1 MTVASEQFVIFLAY
15 FKSLDKKPSEPVPAS
30 SAATALT
37 VYSAS
42 GLFFSGYMETYVTTA
57 QYGLD
62 KIKEDKKD
70 PSLLVAPILTFIQ
83 ANTQTP
89 GKLQK
94 FPTLFIWHSK
104 EIHRSFFFFAF
115 VDVKMVSKTYTARE
129 LIRMRQASVSQD
141 IYKKLF
147 EKMRKDSDLGEIFR
161 MPPERALPLIEEETY
176 EPDEEQKMALE
187 ESSVRQLDGTDAEW
201 KYRGRS
207 QLEHGQQEPIGAPTG
222 LSAQKD
228 EGFQRFY
235 KAVVSPTHVRV
246 TAGGRIVPNTRGSSS
261 PTGKWSREKPG
272 VDGSFASRSSGH
284 STCGDTAGIPLAATM
299 PHPAYGPFPHLFPG
313 IFPGMHPSVTAGGHP
328 PLAMMPWQM
337 GIGMGMG
344 NTLGLVHSN
353 LPQMHQATAKKS
365 PKISAERRES
375 GKQVDGSIS
384 DNPDPVRVSPPEHF
398 DHNRPFYFN
407 GQWMMPPAGSFYPY
421 GMASVPSFPI
431 SGLGSPNTVP
441 PRFQM
446 PARMQPAPVKAD
458 QKLHAHMA
466 SSSSTP
472 SIPGRSLVPVSSI
485 RPSDITRK
493 QIEVLRSSL
502 RYFEDQLQYNK
513 HQIDE
518 KGMETQ
524 AKMVRQHIQQFEKN
538 LKAQLETERTH
549 YPNYEHQADAS
560 GSTPDHNGKNST
572 STTAND
578 TKSERGSS
586 QSSVSQ
592 SLPTHGQPG
601 KTHKDQ
607 DAFLS
612 RRAMALKQVKSAS
625 APVSTKIT
633 PESSEDCE
641 PMKRP
646 STLPAGAALAP
657 PFLPRADSTVS
668 VPDPATFRMSS
679 TTYTEDSESVAVV
692 TGGSADLDAPEAF
705 TEKPYLV
712 GHLPSDRRTEAGGM
726 NVYIYGRDLTEDEL
740 RARHMY
746 WGKAPHHLQK
756 GLPKFDGKDFY
767 PPSPVK
773 SQSQSPTV
781 PKPSPIVLIPSGNT
795 EADPAL
801 TIPKAG
807 IDPFRSLHESLLP
820 PSCGSLGVTGR
831 SQHAPA
837 ATSTAEPP
845 EHTQQAP
852 ATGSTPVDHGYNE
865 FRKALGQNVASSTDG
880 CKDKSSDDG
889 DDGSNILFRGRK
901 YMTASGSKSRH
912 DVWQRVWKRNK
923 TSATAVPGTVSSM
936 TAQGVLPNYAGHA
949 TASLTPAIANASI
962 SPKGPPS
969 KLSGSEDLSTTGRV
983 SNKKEHR
990 LSAIHGVKESK

>member
-1 MTVASEQFVIFLAY
+1 
-15 FKSLDKKPSEPVPAS
+15 
-30 SAATALT
+30 
-37 VYSAS
+37 
-42 GLFFSGYMETYVTTA
+42 
-57 QYGLD
+57 
-62 KIKEDKKD
+62 
-70 PSLLVAPILTFIQ
+70 
-83 ANTQTP
+83 
-89 GKLQK
+89 
-94 FPTLFIWHSK
+94 
-104 EIHRSFFFFAF
+104 
-115 VDVKMVSKTYTARE
+115 MVSKTYTARE

-147 EKMRKDSDLGEIFR
+147 EKMRKDNDLGEIFR

-284 STCGDTAGIPLAATM
+284 STYGDTAGIPLAATM
-299 PHPAYGPFPHLFPG
+299 PHPAYGHFPHLFPG
-313 IFPGMHPSVTAGGHP
+313 IFPSMHPSVTAGGHP

-337 GIGMGMG
+337 GMGMGMGIGMG
-344 NTLGLVHSN
+344 NTLGLVHPN
-353 LPQMHQATAKKS
+353 LPQMHQATAKTS
-365 PKISAERRES
+365 PKVSAERGES

-384 DNPDPVRVSPPEHF
+384 DNPNPVRVSPPEHF
-398 DHNRPFYFN
+398 DHNRPFCFN

-441 PRFQM
+441 PRFPM
-446 PARMQPAPVKAD
+446 SARMQPAPVKAD

-472 SIPGRSLVPVSSI
+472 SIPGRSPVPVSSI

-538 LKAQLETERTH
+538 LKAQLETEQTH

-592 SLPTHGQPG
+592 SLPAHGQPG

-607 DAFLS
+607 DAFIS
-612 RRAMALKQVKSAS
+612 RRALALKQVKSAS

-668 VPDPATFRMSS
+668 VPDPATFGMSS
-679 TTYTEDSESVAVV
+679 NTYTEDSESVAVV
-692 TGGSADLDAPEAF
+692 TEGSADLDSPEAF

-712 GHLPSDRRTEAGGM
+712 GHLPSDRRTEAGDM
-726 NVYIYGRDLTEDEL
+726 NAYIYGRDLTEDEL

-767 PPSPVK
+767 PPSPMK
-773 SQSQSPTV
+773 SQSPTV
-781 PKPSPIVLIPSGNT
+781 SKPPAIVLIPSGNT

-820 PSCGSLGVTGR
+820 PSCGSLGDTSH

-837 ATSTAEPP
+837 AFSTAEPP
-845 EHTQQAP
+845 AHTQQAP
-852 ATGSTPVDHGYNE
+852 ATGSNPVDHGYNE
-865 FRKALGQNVASSTDG
+865 FRKALSQNVASSTDG

-969 KLSGSEDLSTTGRV
+969 KLSGSEDLSTSGRV
-983 SNKKEHR
+983 SNKKEDR
-990 LSAIHGVKESK
+990 LPAIHGVKESK